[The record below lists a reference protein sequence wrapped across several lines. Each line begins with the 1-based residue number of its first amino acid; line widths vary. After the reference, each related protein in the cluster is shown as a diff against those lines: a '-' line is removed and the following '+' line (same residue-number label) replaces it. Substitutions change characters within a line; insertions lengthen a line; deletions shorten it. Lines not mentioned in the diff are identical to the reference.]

1 MKNRVNQAILIFAV
15 LMVVVWNYMKYTNN
29 KMVETYESDWET
41 NREIIINK
49 IIEDEELKPV
59 LTMVSVSK
67 LTADENIIQ
76 QAYDLAASNNR
87 EELVELIDSL

>member
-1 MKNRVNQAILIFAV
+1 
-15 LMVVVWNYMKYTNN
+15 MVVVWNYMKYTNN

-87 EELVELIDSL
+87 EELVELINSL

>member
-87 EELVELIDSL
+87 EELVELINSL